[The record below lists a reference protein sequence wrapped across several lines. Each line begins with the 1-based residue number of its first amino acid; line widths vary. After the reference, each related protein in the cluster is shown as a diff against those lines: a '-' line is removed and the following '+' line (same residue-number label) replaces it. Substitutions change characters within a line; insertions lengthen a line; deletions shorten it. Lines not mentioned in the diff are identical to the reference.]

1 MAYTRTYH
9 TTVPVLP
16 DADRDLM
23 RWLARESFEVK
34 AEGDGLRI
42 VTYAED
48 IVPAEDIPPK
58 AGKQLGR
65 PVTDYEWFRF
75 TATATNEPPEPPAD
89 A

>member
-1 MAYTRTYH
+1 
-9 TTVPVLP
+9 
-16 DADRDLM
+16 
-23 RWLARESFEVK
+23 
-34 AEGDGLRI
+34 LRI

-48 IVPAEDIPPK
+48 TVPAEDIPPK